1 MSETTKK
8 PSSKPVKTIRHGAV
22 AASIWKRQS
31 PSGFEYY
38 DFSLSRSWKTSKT
51 GREGYSPNFFVA
63 NEVELQAVVSEAAN
77 WIAGQPASLQAS
89 PSAATEMQ
97 ITVTPN
103 GSLNGSHT
111 SGRTIA

>member
-1 MSETTKK
+1 MSEAIKK
-8 PSSKPVKTIRHGAV
+8 PNTKPIKVIRKGAV
-22 AASIWKRQS
+22 AASIWRRQS

-63 NEVELQAVVSEAAN
+63 NEAELQAVVSEAAS
-77 WIAGQPASLQAS
+77 WIAGQPASLQAA
-89 PSAATEMQ
+89 PNAPTELQ

-103 GSLNGSHT
+103 GPVNGSHT
-111 SGRTIA
+111 F